1 MSQLCLCRTAWEP
14 ELAAHLLAG
23 VAVHAGRAVQGVG
36 DGTEGLADAEAGQ
49 DAEDVIAQT
58 CACTR
63 PSSPEQRPMAQ
74 SCSVHV
80 WLPDV
85 SIQLEL
91 SGSTAWLRGHE
102 D

>member
-1 MSQLCLCRTAWEP
+1 MSHSCLCRPAWEP

-49 DAEDVIAQT
+49 DAEDVIAHT

-63 PSSPEQRPMAQ
+63 PSVPKQRPMLQ
-74 SCSVHV
+74 SRAVRV
-80 WLPDV
+80 WIPGCIHPVID
-85 SIQLEL
+85 QWQRRW
-91 SGSTAWLRGHE
+91 TRAH
-102 D
+102 DD